1 MTNQYPD
8 PAPTGQPQPQPM
20 GQAGPMDQ
28 PRPQLALGQPNP
40 AWQSQPEQPNPMN
53 PMGQPQQPQP
63 AADVDVTDMILPK
76 TNNGF
81 YDSLGM
87 ADSRYFVLGGMRQ
100 NLLKLIAYAGAL
112 LVLIGVFLPAVT
124 VKANIGTTES
134 MSVSLI
140 KSKDGIDLGIVIL
153 ILAVVAVVFTVLRKK
168 IFTTIAFATSI
179 AALVMTVICMTVE
192 ANQISQAKSALSA
205 YGALASAAVSVVSG
219 PGPWITLLGCLDM
232 VVATLGLFLLDGQ
245 KRKALGLLG
254 SLPTFST
261 RQASNQQPAFQQAS
275 FQQASYQPAQNQQAF
290 ARQAS
295 DPQAQSQ
302 PNAFQQ
308 QTPFM
313 GETPE
318 FNASEAATPAPGA
331 SGPLCPQCGAPVKSD
346 SNFCTSCGASLKA

>member
-1 MTNQYPD
+1 
-8 PAPTGQPQPQPM
+8 
-20 GQAGPMDQ
+20 
-28 PRPQLALGQPNP
+28 
-40 AWQSQPEQPNPMN
+40 
-53 PMGQPQQPQP
+53 
-63 AADVDVTDMILPK
+63 
-76 TNNGF
+76 
-81 YDSLGM
+81 
-87 ADSRYFVLGGMRQ
+87 
-100 NLLKLIAYAGAL
+100 
-112 LVLIGVFLPAVT
+112 
-124 VKANIGTTES
+124 
-134 MSVSLI
+134 
-140 KSKDGIDLGIVIL
+140 
-153 ILAVVAVVFTVLRKK
+153 
-168 IFTTIAFATSI
+168 
-179 AALVMTVICMTVE
+179 
-192 ANQISQAKSALSA
+192 
-205 YGALASAAVSVVSG
+205 
-219 PGPWITLLGCLDM
+219 M